1 MILVLGD
8 SNYRN
13 MIEVYGETLSSS
25 VGDEVVFEFV
35 SSVESLRLALTTRE
49 DTPSVVIIGSPLNEI
64 ATRINKN
71 QKKGKDET
79 VKTVIQEQVRTV
91 ALSAEANPTCL
102 HLIMP
107 PFIRQD
113 PKWIED
119 KVSLAL
125 FYNKQEVTKAKAC
138 NLAVGSLVD
147 ITMEDLLD
155 DKVHLNDSGKEK
167 LYGIIESDI
176 SKCKEA
182 ANTEEDGNLTF
193 SQDWA
198 SQMNNESIPPTSNTV
213 RKRNRQ
219 RQDSEGSEME
229 TDSVKRARVD
239 EVLLDKLNSVLEKL
253 DEHKSDT
260 KANFLKIERTMET
273 NKTDLVATKKRIDKI
288 EKKLDKDD
296 LHDAE
301 LREDI
306 DGLENENLR
315 SIVIVRKLPTAE
327 TVPVDKKS
335 LSTFIQKAAKDLV
348 IEVLGAEAKEEVKYV
363 ATLYSFIDPTKKD
376 NRNGLIP
383 PFKIGFRSKDVGIR
397 FRETAVKK
405 SKEAGNRLAST
416 YFTHC
421 QSSATRVRVML
432 LWSITDAIKSDKREV
447 WVNQNANK
455 PTLQV
460 KEDGK
465 VRTLTFS
472 KAMEEYKDKIPK
484 KTIDESTKIAKRYFA
499 GQIKKTFI
507 VLKD

>member
-13 MIEVYGETLSSS
+13 MMEIYGETMSAS
-25 VGDEVVFEFV
+25 VGDVVLFEFV

-49 DTPSVVIIGSPLNEI
+49 DIPSVVIIGSPLNEI
-64 ATRINKN
+64 ATRITKN

-79 VKTVIQEQVRTV
+79 VKTVIQEQVKIV
-91 ALSAEANPTCL
+91 ASSAKANPDCL

-113 PKWIED
+113 PKWIEE

-125 FYNKQEVTKAKAC
+125 FYNKQEVTKSKAC

-147 ITMEDLLD
+147 INLEDLLD

-176 SKCKEA
+176 AKCKEA
-182 ANTEEDGNLTF
+182 ANTDETGSMTF
-193 SQDWA
+193 TQDWA
-198 SQMNNESIPPTSNTV
+198 SQMNNESIPPTPHTIRQ
-213 RKRNRQ
+213 RKRLQ
-219 RQDSEGSEME
+219 ESDGSDME

-260 KANFLKIERTMET
+260 KANFLKIERTMEG
-273 NKTDLVATKKRIDKI
+273 NKTELVAAKKRIDKI
-288 EKKLDKDD
+288 ENRLDRDD
-296 LHDAE
+296 LHSAE
-301 LREDI
+301 VREDI

-315 SIVIVRKLPTAE
+315 TIVIIRKLPTTE
-327 TVPVDKKS
+327 VVPVDKKS
-335 LSTFIQKAAKDLV
+335 LNTFVQRVAKELV
-348 IEVLGAEAKEEVKYV
+348 SDVLGAESKDEIKYV
-363 ATLYSFIDPTKKD
+363 TTLYAFVDPTKKD
-376 NRNGLIP
+376 NQKGLVP
-383 PFKIGFRSKDVGIR
+383 PFKIGFKTKDAGVK
-397 FRETAVKK
+397 FREAAVKK
-405 SKEAGNRLAST
+405 SKEAGSKLAST

-421 QSSATRVRVML
+421 QSSATRIRVMI
-432 LWSITDAIKSDKREV
+432 LWSITDAIKSEKKEV

-460 KEDGK
+460 KENGK
-465 VRTLTFS
+465 VRTLTYA
-472 KAMEEYKDKIPK
+472 KAIEEYKEKIPK
-484 KTIDESTKIAKRYFA
+484 KTLEEATKIAKRYFA